1 MRTIR
6 PGDAAGRGE
15 GAGGREEAA
24 GQCTDVYVF
33 AARSSDKQE
42 DLKLLQ
48 LGLPGEQRAEHVM
61 GHKAEGCD

>member
-1 MRTIR
+1 MNNT
-6 PGDAAGRGE
+6 ALEMLLGREE
-15 GAGGREEAA
+15 GAGGEEMA

-48 LGLPGEQRAEHVM
+48 LGRSVCLSSRGRST
-61 GHKAEGCD
+61 

>member
-1 MRTIR
+1 MNNTAL
-6 PGDAAGRGE
+6 GTLV
-15 GAGGREEAA
+15 GAREEGLEGRKRA

-48 LGLPGEQRAEHVM
+48 LGMLGFP
-61 GHKAEGCD
+61 